1 MIRVVAGI
9 AFFVVLD
16 VPIRRRCKRLNLGIE
31 LREEQRD
38 MPLKL
43 KLWPRKEHQAYLD
56 RVWEVLE
63 ECTTRKAPEP
73 PRQPNSTPPREGL
86 PVRA

>member
-1 MIRVVAGI
+1 MVAGI

-38 MPLKL
+38 NAAETQIVA
-43 KLWPRKEHQAYLD
+43 KE
-56 RVWEVLE
+56 
-63 ECTTRKAPEP
+63 
-73 PRQPNSTPPREGL
+73 
-86 PVRA
+86 RAQSLSGSGVGGSGGVYNQESA